1 MPKSRADIYIEHNQF
16 AYVTIPLLL
25 KEYSALNAA
34 ELLSIETPNHFLQS
48 NRQLLANVKGTD
60 PAQALSFTDFS
71 KYKVTVNKSATPG
84 TLFLSPA
91 TGRRLLYATIPQSV
105 MSPVVYIAE
114 ITKLNG
120 EKLRYGDEWFVLRPD
135 LSSAYSTNK
144 FYVLFTPLSTDD
156 VLKPGAVVNARCLVA
171 KGFYTNYVNKIAGSL
186 PMNVSVS
193 PKILPFVI
201 CEPNF
206 KDTASLSAPITLEQN
221 LNSTRILD
229 ITTARTVV
237 PELISWRNVF
247 VTPSFDYYFLQ
258 DNATE
263 TFDAQIKPFFPKP
276 EKVKVYVITES

>member
-1 MPKSRADIYIEHNQF
+1 MPKSKADIYIEHDQF
-16 AYVTIPLLL
+16 AYVTVPLVL

-34 ELLSIETPNHFLQS
+34 ELLQIETPNHFLQS
-48 NRQLLANVKGTD
+48 NRQLLANMKGTD
-60 PAQALSFTDFS
+60 PTQALSFTDFS
-71 KYKVTVNKSATPG
+71 KYNVTVNKSATPG
-84 TLFLSPA
+84 TLFLSSA

-105 MSPVVYIAE
+105 MSPVVYITE
-114 ITKLNG
+114 ITKANG

-135 LSSAYSTNK
+135 FSSAYFANK
-144 FYVLFTPLSTDD
+144 FYVLFTPLSTDE
-156 VLKPGAVVNARCLVA
+156 VLKPGTVVNVKCLVA
-171 KGFYTNYVNKIAGSL
+171 KDFYADYVNKVASSL
-186 PMNVSVS
+186 PMNISAS

-206 KDTASLSAPITLEQN
+206 RDTASVSAPITLEQH

-258 DNATE
+258 DNAAE

-276 EKVKVYVITES
+276 EKVKVYVITQS